1 MSQSERTTYKCAVID
16 EAREALIDP
25 YLVLQ
30 SGNFELI
37 FTQVSFK

>member
-1 MSQSERTTYKCAVID
+1 MSQLKRTTYKYALIS

-37 FTQVSFK
+37 FA